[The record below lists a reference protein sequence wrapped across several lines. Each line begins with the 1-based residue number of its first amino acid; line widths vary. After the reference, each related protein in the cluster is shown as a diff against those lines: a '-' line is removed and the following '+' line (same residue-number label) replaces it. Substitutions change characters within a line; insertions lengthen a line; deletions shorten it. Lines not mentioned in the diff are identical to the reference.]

1 MKYASGDA
9 FRCGTLRHAAATA
22 SRYGPRRSPEAGRDG
37 ERYLARVEATLGER
51 ALLKGGYALELR
63 LARARTT
70 RDLDLALVGIAAG
83 DALEVLRDAG
93 EADLDDHLR
102 YRLERNRR
110 GTPQGAPAGGE
121 RLTVTPEL
129 GGRRFQ
135 PFPLDVGVGD
145 ALPTVPDRLHGGI
158 DLSFAGLAPLEVS
171 AVPVEVHLA
180 EKLHALSFPRPDGR
194 VNTRVKDLVDV
205 MLFLQRG
212 LPPMELVRMAVGA
225 TFGRR
230 GTHALPERFELPLDA
245 WRGEYERYAAE
256 LGLTEVAA
264 SIEEAQARL
273 QALIVSLEI
282 EGG

>member
-9 FRCGTLRHAAATA
+9 FRKALSDTLRQ
-22 SRYGPRRSPEAGRDG
+22 RYPDVDLDG
-37 ERYLARVEATLGER
+37 LLKRVAMERFLARVEVTLGER

-63 LARARTT
+63 LARARST
-70 RDLDLALVGIAAG
+70 RDLDLALLEDDGA

-93 EADLDDHLR
+93 EVDLGDHLS

-121 RLTVTPEL
+121 RLTVTPQL

-145 ALPTVPDRLHGGI
+145 ALPTAPDRLRGGI
-158 DLSFAGLAPLEVS
+158 DLSFAGLVPLEVP

-205 MLFLQRG
+205 MLLLQG
-212 LPPMELVRMAVGA
+212 DLPSMELVRMAIA
-225 TFGRR
+225 ETFGRR
-230 GTHALPERFELPLDA
+230 GTHALPERFELSLDA
-245 WRGEYERYAAE
+245 WREEYERYAAE